1 MFSGADRLEGCLA
14 RCTGAQG
21 KRWTACGDPGGEVS
35 RDAREDT
42 WGEVVNQRVLR
53 WLDSVGLPLESIAR
67 GDGEDVPMVKVDGE
81 RNLWTIHYM
90 LWVQARWRDWAKQ
103 LGYENQE
110 KAQSAGHLA
119 DEFDS

>member
-1 MFSGADRLEGCLA
+1 MIKPINSARSPSSGPRSLCSL
-14 RCTGAQG
+14 
-21 KRWTACGDPGGEVS
+21 GDS
-35 RDAREDT
+35 LD
-42 WGEVVNQRVLR
+42 EVVNPRVLR

-119 DEFDS
+119 DEFDSWLGQWTSAGGK